1 MKLGSC
7 KLCLVEKDLAHSH
20 IFPEFFYEPTYDETN
35 RFVSLS
41 THPRHNPK
49 LFEKGLRE
57 YLLCKDC
64 EAQFSRY
71 ESYAASVLRKAGD
84 YRTVD
89 NHFIVIPDFDYA
101 RFKLFGLSL
110 IWRFHV
116 SRLHMFGDVN
126 LGPHAEIIRLML
138 VAEDP
143 GEPSKYRIAVVK
155 IDGAEIAD
163 TVIHAP
169 NKLRIGGLNAYFF
182 LAFGYEWLFLISNH
196 IGNVPKGFPFVGSHP
211 ELVML
216 IRASDEK
223 GFIQEMRRRM
233 SGELLNKAKRA
244 T

>member
-1 MKLGSC
+1 MKPGSC
-7 KLCLVEKDLAHSH
+7 KLCLIDKDLAHSH

-41 THPRHNPK
+41 THPRQKPK

-57 YLLCKDC
+57 YLLCEEC

-71 ESYAASVLRKAGD
+71 ESYAASILRKAGD
-84 YRTVD
+84 YRTPD

-116 SRLHMFGDVN
+116 SGLHMFGDVN
-126 LGPHAEIIRLML
+126 LGPHAEKIRSML

-143 GEPSKYRIAVVK
+143 EDPDKYRFAVVK
-155 IDGAEIAD
+155 IEGAKIAD
-163 TVIHAP
+163 TVIQAP
-169 NKLRIGGLNAYFF
+169 DRIRIGNLNAYFF
-182 LAFGYEWLFLISNH
+182 LAYGYEWLFLISNH
-196 IGNVPKGFPFVGSHP
+196 SGNVPKDFPFVGMHP

-233 SGELLNKAKRA
+233 GAELIEKSKRA

>member
-1 MKLGSC
+1 MKFGIC

-41 THPRHNPK
+41 THPRHKLK

-57 YLLCKDC
+57 YLLCEEC
-64 EAQFSRY
+64 EGQFSRY
-71 ESYAASVLRKAGD
+71 ETYAASILRKAED
-84 YRTVD
+84 FRTPD
-89 NHFIVIPDFDYA
+89 NHFVVIPDFDYT
-101 RFKLFGLSL
+101 RFKLFCLSL

-116 SRLHMFGDVN
+116 SSLHMFGDVN
-126 LGPHAEIIRLML
+126 LGPHAERIRSMVL
-138 VAEDP
+138 AEDP
-143 GEPSKYRIAVVK
+143 GQPSKYRVAVVK
-155 IDGAEIAD
+155 IDGAKSAD

-169 NKLRIGGLNAYFF
+169 DRTMIGGLNAYFF
-182 LAFGYEWLFLISNH
+182 LAYGYEWLFLISNH
-196 IGNVPKGFPFVGSHP
+196 SGDVPKDFPFIGMHP

-223 GFIQEMRRRM
+223 GFIREMRRRM
-233 SGELLNKAKRA
+233 SGELLEKAKGA